1 MALQVCGEMTSKI
14 PWPRVLAEGAV
25 IVGSILLALSLEA
38 WVADRDVR
46 RELSADLEGIAGE
59 LESNLRLLDFDL
71 DLLRRTVAA
80 TGSLVASLN
89 EDPDAPL
96 VAVSDTVAGMA
107 RLVSP
112 MLVASV
118 GGVDALIA
126 SGRLAAVRSPEL
138 RRRLAGLSSLV
149 DKLKEGEDLGR
160 DIGWQQLN
168 PAVARRADLAVGYV
182 IAELFGT
189 RVPGLPLHSR
199 SMVSHPN
206 SSEIR
211 SYLRARGG
219 WYGQAIR
226 DAERLHLE
234 MTELGTLIG
243 TELEGLD

>member
-1 MALQVCGEMTSKI
+1 MALKESGEMAAKI

-46 RELSADLEGIAGE
+46 REVSADLESIAGE
-59 LESNLRLLDFDL
+59 LESNLRLLDFEL

-80 TGSLVASLN
+80 TGALVASLN
-89 EDPDAPL
+89 EHRDAPF

-112 MLVASV
+112 TLGASV
-118 GGVDALIA
+118 GGVEALMA

-149 DKLKEGEDLGR
+149 EKLAEDEDLGR
-160 DIGWQQLN
+160 EIGWQQLN
-168 PAVARRADLAVGYV
+168 PAVAVRSDLDLGYV
-182 IAELFGT
+182 IAELFIT
-189 RVPGLPLHSR
+189 RVPGLPLQSL
-199 SMVSHPN
+199 SMVTHPN

-226 DAERLHLE
+226 DAERLQVE
-234 MTELGTLIG
+234 MTELGALIAA
-243 TELEGLD
+243 ELDAL